1 MQTFSNNL
9 RISHILYDLY
19 SYRMSYTHLLSIT
32 QEKYE
37 LFLSNVEIEDKLP
50 DEAPSSAG
58 FFITPVN
65 IELDPLLFLR
75 SASAKLSLSYLTI
88 DSLALAYTR
97 IEDLTITLS
106 IPKEILR
113 SNMVFT
119 EDLQSVQN
127 NKHFILNF
135 TDYTAPRPDDAL
147 DYLNSLFRA
156 HMNPYIAYRLSLGFF
171 DKDIFK
177 ENLFSVA
184 SLIDPVELS
193 IDDINLLLRYVN
205 ILGFT
210 RQIFAVILAGGDES
224 KKPSFTLSE
233 FDEALSLDIEKAV
246 LTTSRVLKTLNERSL
261 EESKEPFHL
270 VHFEWFYG
278 ADITHTNTAL
288 TTKIKSHLTTIIAD
302 IAGIELN
309 PSSSEEREELT
320 KLQNSNLSLMA
331 QGENIRKILL
341 VERSKLATQPLPSL
355 FNTEFLSFSKDETG
369 TKTKFLINN
378 AFLPPDKTAIT
389 IIFPKQ
395 ASYCL
400 GGSPLDDSLKIGPI
414 SSLTDTFGVK
424 SPHFSNV
431 ITSRTQR
438 LPCAIRNHPKL
449 VKLSTNILST
459 SDNKDLWP
467 QNPDF
472 PNFQTIFSITIDES
486 TFQQRFIHKTSSELE
501 YHRLLRSENSLEQ
514 IALLATDQC
523 GRIIFFPR
531 NTYLFAALRL
541 EPLSKD

>member
-1 MQTFSNNL
+1 M
-9 RISHILYDLY
+9 LYDLF
-19 SYRMSYTHLLSIT
+19 SYRMSYTHLLSSA

-37 LFLSNVEIEDKLP
+37 IFLSNIEIEDKLA

-65 IELDPLLFLR
+65 IELEPLLFLR

-106 IPKEILR
+106 TPPKVLR
-113 SNMVFT
+113 ANMNFT
-119 EDLQSVQN
+119 EDLQAAQN
-127 NKHFILNF
+127 NKPFILNF
-135 TDYTAPRPDDAL
+135 TDFTAPRPDDAL
-147 DYLNSLFRA
+147 DYLNSLFGA

-171 DKDIFK
+171 DKDLFK
-177 ENLFSVA
+177 KDLFSTA
-184 SLIDPVELS
+184 SLINPVELT
-193 IDDINLLLRYVN
+193 IDDINLLLRYVD

-210 RQIFAVILAGGDES
+210 RQIYAVILAGGDES
-224 KKPSFTLSE
+224 KKPSFTFSDL
-233 FDEALSLDIEKAV
+233 DPLTLEAENA
-246 LTTSRVLKTLNERSL
+246 LTTSRVLKTLNERTL

-270 VHFEWFYG
+270 THFEWFYG
-278 ADITHTNTAL
+278 AHIKAANTAL
-288 TTKIKSHLTTIIAD
+288 KAKITTHLTTIIAD

-309 PSSSEEREELT
+309 PSTTDERKEIT
-320 KLQNSNLSLMA
+320 KLENSNLSLMA
-331 QGENIRKILL
+331 QGASIRKILL
-341 VERSKLATQPLPSL
+341 VERSKLATHPLPSL

-369 TKTKFLINN
+369 TKAKFLINN
-378 AFLPPDKTAIT
+378 TFLPPDKTAIT

-400 GGSPLDDSLKIGPI
+400 GGSPLDNSLKIGPI
-414 SSLTDTFGVK
+414 SSLTNTFAIK

-449 VKLSTNILST
+449 VKLSTNILSA
-459 SDNKDLWP
+459 SDNRDLWP

-472 PNFQTIFSITIDES
+472 PNFQTIFCLSVDES

-501 YHRLLRSENSLEQ
+501 FHRLLRSENSLQQ

-523 GRIIFFPR
+523 GRVIFFPR
-531 NTYLFAALRL
+531 NTYLFAAIRL